1 MGDGS
6 VEAVFSGPAEIVADM
21 LRRCADGPEDAHVTK
36 VTVMR
41 EGGAVAPGFKVI
53 KTKWRV

>member
-21 LRRCADGPEDAHVTK
+21 LRRCADGPRDAHVTK
-36 VTVMR
+36 VTVVQ
-41 EGGAVAPGFKVI
+41 EGGSVAPGFKVT
-53 KTKWRV
+53 KTKWR